1 MREIKIFLVVVV
13 FTALVYW
20 GVEPYAHSVMK
31 PHVAPANFDFA
42 VEDTTFAKGI
52 VEAKELA
59 LKDAQASG
67 DAKRI
72 ESANKELEK
81 AKEELSKVETL
92 WADVAKIDFTKG
104 NAAKGKEFF
113 NNNCFACHGVKEDDI
128 AANITDSSL
137 GVIPPDLSSAGVIF
151 DEKFLAALI
160 MNPALALKVDHKFG
174 DAFIMT
180 AYNSEVSGDSEELV
194 NANIADVIAYL
205 KEVGLKFEAKENA
218 TIKQEAELKYSK
230 IEDANEKSALV
241 EKEIAFAKDKSTFI
255 EACGRCHDIKY
266 DNFFTLSNHNDL
278 ANYLGSVPPD
288 LSMMIRSR
296 GEQYLHDFIN
306 NTQKLLPGTAMPRV
320 GLTEDAQV
328 KVVSYLEKVGDSK
341 KEERES
347 TGIYI
352 MIFFVILSI
361 FAIGWKR
368 SVWSKL
374 H

>member
-92 WADVAKIDFTKG
+92 WADVAKIDFAKG
-104 NAAKGKEFF
+104 DAKKGKEFF
-113 NNNCFACHGVKEDDI
+113 ENNCFACHGVKEDGI
-128 AANITDSSL
+128 VANITDSSM
-137 GVIPPDLSSAGVIF
+137 GVIPPDLSAAGAIF

-160 MNPALALKVDHKFG
+160 MHPALALKVDHKFG

-180 AYNSEVSGDSEELV
+180 AYNKDTSGESEEAT
-194 NANIADVIAYL
+194 NANIANVIAYL
-205 KEVGLKFEAKENA
+205 KDVSVKFEANEDA
-218 TIKQEAELKYSK
+218 TIKKDVEAKYAKMENSAQK
-230 IEDANEKSALV
+230 AALMEKDI
-241 EKEIAFAKDKSTFI
+241 KFAKDKATFI
-255 EACGRCHDIKY
+255 EACGRCHDMKY
-266 DNFFTLSNHNDL
+266 DSFFTPSNQNDL
-278 ANYLGSVPPD
+278 KTYLGSVPPD

-320 GLTEDAQV
+320 GLTEAAQA
-328 KVVSYLEKVGDSK
+328 KVVSYIDQVGDSK
-341 KEERES
+341 KEERKT
-347 TGIYI
+347 TGIYV

>member
-1 MREIKIFLVVVV
+1 MRELKIFLVVVV

-31 PHVAPANFDFA
+31 PHVAPANFDYA
-42 VEDTTFAKGI
+42 AEDTAYAKGI
-52 VEAKELA
+52 IAEKEIALEDAK
-59 LKDAQASG
+59 KSN

-72 ESANKELEK
+72 ESAQKDLDK
-81 AKEELSKVETL
+81 AKENLAKVEEL

-160 MNPALALKVDHKFG
+160 MNPALALKIDHKFG

>member
-1 MREIKIFLVVVV
+1 MRELKIFLVVVV

-31 PHVAPANFDFA
+31 PHVAPANFDYA
-42 VEDTTFAKGI
+42 AEDTAYAKGI
-52 VEAKELA
+52 IAEKEIALEDAK
-59 LKDAQASG
+59 KSN

-72 ESANKELEK
+72 ESAQKDLDK
-81 AKEELSKVETL
+81 AKENLTKVEEL

-128 AANITDSSL
+128 AANIIDSSL

-266 DNFFTLSNHNDL
+266 DNFFTPSNHNDL

>member
-1 MREIKIFLVVVV
+1 MRELKIFLVVVV

-31 PHVAPANFDFA
+31 PHVAPANFDYA
-42 VEDTTFAKGI
+42 AEDTAYAKGI
-52 VEAKELA
+52 IAEKEIALEDAK
-59 LKDAQASG
+59 KSN

-72 ESANKELEK
+72 ESAQKDLDK
-81 AKEELSKVETL
+81 AKENLVKVEEL

-266 DNFFTLSNHNDL
+266 DNFFTPSNHNDL

>member
-1 MREIKIFLVVVV
+1 MRELKIFLVVVV

-20 GVEPYAHSVMK
+20 GVEPYAHSVIK
-31 PHVAPANFDFA
+31 PHVAPANFDYA
-42 VEDTTFAKGI
+42 AEDTAYAKGI
-52 VEAKELA
+52 IAEKEIALEDAK
-59 LKDAQASG
+59 KSN

-72 ESANKELEK
+72 ESAQQDLDK
-81 AKEELSKVETL
+81 AKENLAKVEEL

-266 DNFFTLSNHNDL
+266 DNFFTPSNHNDL

>member
-1 MREIKIFLVVVV
+1 MRELKIFLVVVV

-31 PHVAPANFDFA
+31 PHVAPANFDYA
-42 VEDTTFAKGI
+42 AEDTAYAKGI
-52 VEAKELA
+52 IAEKEIALEDAK
-59 LKDAQASG
+59 KSN

-72 ESANKELEK
+72 ESAQKDLDK
-81 AKEELSKVETL
+81 AKENLAKVEEL

-180 AYNSEVSGDSEELV
+180 AYNSKVSGDSEELV

-266 DNFFTLSNHNDL
+266 DNFFTPSNHNDL

>member
-1 MREIKIFLVVVV
+1 MRELKIFLVVVV

-31 PHVAPANFDFA
+31 PHVAPANFDYA
-42 VEDTTFAKGI
+42 AEDTAYAKGI
-52 VEAKELA
+52 IAEKEIALEDAK
-59 LKDAQASG
+59 KSN

-72 ESANKELEK
+72 ESAQKDLDK
-81 AKEELSKVETL
+81 AKENLAKVEEL
-92 WADVAKIDFTKG
+92 WADVSKIDFTKG

-266 DNFFTLSNHNDL
+266 DNFFTPSNHNDL